1 MKTKFFEKHK
11 SQWSQKSFL
20 FSALSAFLLLAASL
34 FVNYTAGNYA
44 AEKAS
49 NGVTDIILDNVPVMD
64 VDGIFIYGA
73 ILFGVFLVIL
83 LIKEPK
89 QIPFIIKS
97 AALFYFIRA
106 IFISLT
112 HLGPIFQQAPLVS
125 NILSRN
131 LIFGADYF
139 FSGHTGLPF
148 LMALSFWGNK
158 YLRNIFLATSFIF
171 GASALL
177 GHYHYSIDVFAAFFI
192 TYSIFHIA
200 RWLFAKDYRLFLD
213 SLRQDAINE

>member
-1 MKTKFFEKHK
+1 MNSIFEKHK
-11 SQWSQKSFL
+11 SYWSQKSFL
-20 FSALSAFLLLAASL
+20 FSALLAFLFLALSL
-34 FVNYTAGNYA
+34 SINYAAGNYA
-44 AEKAS
+44 TKVAS

-64 VDGIFIYGA
+64 MDGIYIYGSL
-73 ILFGVFLVIL
+73 LFGLFMAIL

-97 AALFYFIRA
+97 AALFYLIRA
-106 IFISLT
+106 IFLSLT
-112 HLGPIFQQAPLVS
+112 HIGPILQQAPPIPGALY
-125 NILSRN
+125 RN
-131 LIFGADYF
+131 LVFGADYF

-148 LMALSFWGNK
+148 LMALSFWSNK

-200 RWLFAKDYRLFLD
+200 KWLFAKDYKLFL
-213 SLRQDAINE
+213 

>member
-1 MKTKFFEKHK
+1 MNRLFEKHK
-11 SQWSQKSFL
+11 FQWSQKSFL
-20 FSALSAFLLLAASL
+20 FSALLAFLFLASSL
-34 FVNYTAGNYA
+34 VINYAAGNYA
-44 AEKAS
+44 TEKAS
-49 NGVTDIILDNVPVMD
+49 NSVTDIILDNLPVVD
-64 VDGIFIYGA
+64 VDGIFVYGA
-73 ILFGVFLVIL
+73 ILFGVFLIIL

-148 LMALSFWGNK
+148 LMALMFWNNK
-158 YLRNIFLATSFIF
+158 YLRGIFLATSFIF

-177 GHYHYSIDVFAAFFI
+177 GHFHYSIDVFAAFFI
-192 TYSIFHIA
+192 TYGIFHIA
-200 RWLFAKDYRLFLD
+200 RWLFVKDYRLFLN
-213 SLRQDAINE
+213 SLH

>member
-1 MKTKFFEKHK
+1 MNRLFEKHK
-11 SQWSQKSFL
+11 FQWSQKSFL
-20 FSALSAFLLLAASL
+20 FSALSAFLFLAASL

-44 AEKAS
+44 TEKAS
-49 NGVTDIILDNVPVMD
+49 NGVTDIILDNLPIMD
-64 VDGIFIYGA
+64 MDGIFIYGA
-73 ILFGVFLVIL
+73 LLFGVFLIIL

-89 QIPFIIKS
+89 QMPFIIKS

-106 IFISLT
+106 IFVSLT

-148 LMALSFWGNK
+148 LMALAFWSNK
-158 YLRNIFLATSFIF
+158 YLRNLFLATSFIF
-171 GASALL
+171 GASALA

-192 TYSIFHIA
+192 TYGIFHIA
-200 RWLFAKDYRLFLD
+200 RWLFAKDYRLFLG
-213 SLRQDAINE
+213 